1 MCLGLGSLSFCCGR
15 FGICEDWEIK
25 SEEEQE
31 YIYRML
37 GSGVNLIT
45 TIIGFGMSAT
55 FIVFVCTR
63 LICGRIRRRQ
73 MFEIESRLD
82 LDQLPEHRNS
92 GLDPGVVA
100 AIPSLKFHPDAFSPS
115 EDTQCIICLAEYE
128 EKEDLRVMPDC
139 GHTFHLS
146 CIDTW
151 LKKQSTCPVCRF
163 SVQESFERKQ
173 MVGPVQSFDSSRIS
187 MGQSRQFLLP
197 ATAERSQD
205 EARSND
211 RGTDEPDVAIEIE
224 SLAGPAEVA
233 PRT

>member
-1 MCLGLGSLSFCCGR
+1 M
-15 FGICEDWEIK
+15 
-25 SEEEQE
+25 
-31 YIYRML
+31 RML

-73 MFEIESRLD
+73 MFEIESRNID
-82 LDQLPEHRNS
+82 IHQLPEHRDDN
-92 GLDPGVVA
+92 GLDPVVVA
-100 AIPSLKFHPDAFSPS
+100 AIPTLKFHPEAFTPS
-115 EDTQCIICLAEYE
+115 EETQCIICLAEYQ
-128 EKEDLRVMPDC
+128 EKEDLRIMPDC

-173 MVGPVQSFDSSRIS
+173 MLGFNPSFNSSEFS
-187 MGQSRQFLLP
+187 MGHSRQFLLAAAAQRSLAD
-197 ATAERSQD
+197 AT
-205 EARSND
+205 ND
-211 RGTDEPDVAIEIE
+211 IRDVDDSVVVDIEP
-224 SLAGPAEVA
+224 SAGPAEA
-233 PRT
+233 PSRT